1 MYKLVKIHFII
12 NKKEIILLKKQVKA
26 LKLKIK
32 N

>member
-12 NKKEIILLKKQVKA
+12 NKQEIILLKKQVKA